1 MRGDDAM
8 RTETPGPEQAL
19 AAHYSHEDATSEVPA
34 WEEIDTGRFMP
45 RRIKG
50 SCKGRALG

>member
-1 MRGDDAM
+1 MVSQELRDQASNSEQPTSAQFAD
-8 RTETPGPEQAL
+8 ESLPG
-19 AAHYSHEDATSEVPA
+19 EVQA
-34 WEEIDTGRFMP
+34 WEEVDVGRFMP

>member
-1 MRGDDAM
+1 MASELPTDRA
-8 RTETPGPEQAL
+8 RSIEQAT
-19 AAHYSHEDATSEVPA
+19 AAQFLVEPETSEVLA